1 MYGYANKSM
10 DGQFPFQKIHVFF
23 KRSISGGISLDQ
35 TLIKTNIMAR
45 FRIIGIWPLNL
56 NAMDEKTSPS
66 NVYTSINVSK

>member
-1 MYGYANKSM
+1 MATQIKAWMANFLFKKFMS
-10 DGQFPFQKIHVFF
+10 FF

-45 FRIIGIWPLNL
+45 FRTIGIWPLNP